1 MYQHILVPTDG
12 SPFSVNA
19 LRKSVALAR
28 TLKARITALTVIE
41 PFHVFAIDPEIVTA
55 TPDQYQRRMTER
67 AERFLAVARDEARAA
82 GVSCATACV
91 EDEHPYRAI
100 VDTAVKE
107 GCDLIAMPSHGRR
120 GLSAVILGSETV
132 KVLTHSSV
140 PVLVYR

>member
-1 MYQHILVPTDG
+1 MYHHILVPTDG
-12 SPFSVNA
+12 SPFSANA

-28 TLKARITALTVIE
+28 TLKARMTALTVVE
-41 PFHVFAIDPEIVTA
+41 PFHIFAIDPEIVTA
-55 TPDQYQRRMTER
+55 TPAQYEQRMKER
-67 AERFLAVARDEARAA
+67 AERFLAVARDEAKAA
-82 GVSCATACV
+82 GVPCATLRV

-100 VDTAVKE
+100 VDTAIKE

-132 KVLTHSSV
+132 KVLTHSTV

>member
-12 SPFSVNA
+12 TPFSANA
-19 LRKSVALAR
+19 LRKSVQLAR
-28 TLKARITALTVIE
+28 TLKGRITALTVIE

-55 TPDQYQRRMTER
+55 TPAQYGRRMAER
-67 AERFLAVARDEARAA
+67 AGRFLAVARDEAAAA
-82 GVSCATACV
+82 GVPCTMLQV
-91 EDEHPYRAI
+91 EDEHPWRAI

-107 GCDLIAMPSHGRR
+107 ACDLIAMPSHGRR

-132 KVLTHSSV
+132 KVLTHSPV